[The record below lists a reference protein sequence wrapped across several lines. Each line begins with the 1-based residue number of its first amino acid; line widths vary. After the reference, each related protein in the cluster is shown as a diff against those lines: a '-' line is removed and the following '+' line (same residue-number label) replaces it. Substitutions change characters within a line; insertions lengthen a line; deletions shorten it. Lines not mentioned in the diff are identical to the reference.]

1 MIEFTRANDEVPR
14 PLKDPNG
21 EPLDQRKQL
30 VCGESWVRMVDEWCK
45 RQPGRAPTFSEAVRI
60 LVERQIRDEE
70 RSNGKP

>member
-1 MIEFTRANDEVPR
+1 MIKFVEVTPEVPR
-14 PLKDPNG
+14 PLKDPGG

-70 RSNGKP
+70 RSHGKR

>member
-1 MIEFTRANDEVPR
+1 MIEFTRATEDVAR

-30 VCGESWVRMVDEWCK
+30 VCAESWVRMVDEWCK

-60 LVERQIRDEE
+60 LVLRGIEADDKGAR
-70 RSNGKP
+70 K

>member
-1 MIEFTRANDEVPR
+1 MIESTRASDEVAR

-45 RQPGRAPTFSEAVRI
+45 RQTGRAPTFSEAVRI

-70 RSNGKP
+70 RRNGAP